1 MRLAHRGTGRGVAK
15 KIHRVVFQPDGR
27 TLHVPHGQTLLEAAR
42 EAGIHINA
50 PCGGT
55 GTCSGCRVVIPQD
68 PPPPTEACRRELAGE
83 ELGRNLRLACQTR
96 VERDLRVVIPEETRL
111 GDQKIL
117 TDGTGRA
124 VPLTPNVRKV
134 AVHLPPPSV
143 QDQRSDAD
151 RLLDGLADAGLSGLA
166 IGIKEAR
173 EIPGR
178 LRELEFDAVAVVIG
192 RDVVWLDKPATA
204 EACYGIAFDVGT
216 TTLVGYLVDLV
227 TGRQVAVAGRAN
239 PQAAY
244 GDDVIA
250 RIEFCGR
257 TKDGARTLHG
267 LVVDALNEIV
277 AETCRKAAIKP
288 SAVYEAT
295 VVGNTTMNHLLLR
308 LPVDPIA
315 RAPFVAASASAH
327 ETSAKD
333 LGLKIHPRGRVYAA
347 PLVAG
352 FVGADTVGVI
362 LATGMNES
370 DRLRLAIDIGTNG
383 EIVLGTRERLLACST
398 AAGPAFEGARI
409 RYGMRAAGGAID
421 RVDLKGDRLV
431 LHTIDDAPAVG
442 LCGTGL
448 IDAVAALLEAGV
460 LAPSGLMRAAGD
472 AALAPALAR
481 RITGT
486 DGDTGFVLAGES
498 ETQSGHPILLTQ
510 RDVREVQLA
519 KGAMAAGIQTLLAEF
534 GARADDVEEVLL
546 AGAFGN
552 FIRPDRARAI
562 GLIPPLPLA
571 RVKFVGNAAG
581 AGAKMLLVNRDLRRV
596 ADDVARG
603 VEHVELSQRPDFQA
617 RFADAMFFPPAV
629 R

>member
-1 MRLAHRGTGRGVAK
+1 MFTEDGARVAEK
-15 KIHRVVFQPDGR
+15 NHRVVFEPDGR
-27 TLHVPHGQTLLEAAR
+27 TLYIPHGQTLLAAAQQ
-42 EAGIHINA
+42 AGVHINA

-55 GTCSGCRVVIPQD
+55 GTCSGCRVIIPHD
-68 PPPPTEACRRELAGE
+68 PPPSSEACRRELTGE
-83 ELGRNLRLACQTR
+83 EIGRNLRLACQTR

-117 TDGTGRA
+117 TDGVGRS
-124 VPLTPNVRKV
+124 VPLAPNVRKV
-134 AVHLPPPSV
+134 AVHLPPPTV

-151 RLLDGLADAGLSGLA
+151 RLLDGLADEGLSGLA
-166 IGIKEAR
+166 VDIKVVR
-173 EIPGR
+173 ELPER
-178 LRELEFDAVAVVIG
+178 LRELEFGVAAVVIG
-192 RDVVWLDKPATA
+192 HDVVWLDKPSTV
-204 EACYGIAFDVGT
+204 EACYGVAFDVGT

-227 TGRQVAVAGRAN
+227 TGRQVAVASRAN

-257 TKDGARTLHG
+257 EKDGARTLQS
-267 LVVDALNEIV
+267 LVVDALNGIV
-277 AETCRKAAIKP
+277 TEACRKAAIKA

-308 LPVDPIA
+308 LPTASIA

-333 LGLKIHPRGRVYAA
+333 LGLKIHPRGRVYTA

-362 LATGMNES
+362 LATGMHES

-409 RYGMRAAGGAID
+409 RYGMRAATGAID

-431 LHTIDDAPAVG
+431 LHTIDEAPAVG

-448 IDAVAALLEAGV
+448 IDAVAALVEAGV
-460 LAPSGLMRAAGD
+460 VSTTGLMRASGD
-472 AALAPALAR
+472 TPIRPALAR

-486 DGDTGFVLAGES
+486 DGDTGFVLADKR
-498 ETQSGHPILLTQ
+498 ETGTGHPILLTQ
-510 RDVREVQLA
+510 RDIREVQLA
-519 KGAMAAGIQTLLAEF
+519 KGAMAAGIQMLLDEF
-534 GARADDVEEVLL
+534 GASAEDVEEVLL

-552 FIRPDRARAI
+552 FIRPDRAQAI
-562 GLIPPLPLA
+562 GLIPPLPVE

-581 AGAKMLLVNRDLRRV
+581 AGARMLLLNRDLRRA

-617 RFADAMFFPPAV
+617 RFAEAMFFPGAKL
-629 R
+629 

>member
-1 MRLAHRGTGRGVAK
+1 MRLALTETERGVAE
-15 KIHRVVFQPDGR
+15 KIHRVVFEPDGR
-27 TLHVPHGQTLLEAAR
+27 TVSVPHGQTLLEAAR
-42 EAGIHINA
+42 QAGVHINA

-55 GTCSGCRVVIPQD
+55 GTCAGCRVIIPHK
-68 PPPPTEACRRELAGE
+68 PPTPSEACRRELTGE
-83 ELGRNLRLACQTR
+83 EIGRNLRLACQTR

-117 TDGTGRA
+117 SEGQGRP
-124 VPLTPNVRKV
+124 VPLAPNVRKV
-134 AVHLPPPSV
+134 TVHLPPPSV
-143 QDQRSDAD
+143 EDQRSDAD

-166 IGIKEAR
+166 IDIKVVR
-173 EIPGR
+173 EIPER
-178 LRELEFDAVAVVIG
+178 LRDLEFNAAVVVIG
-192 RDVVWLDKPATA
+192 RDVVWLDKPSTA
-204 EACYGIAFDVGT
+204 EACYGVAFDVGT

-227 TGRQVAVAGRAN
+227 TGGQVAVAGRAN

-257 TKDGARTLHG
+257 EKDGARTLQG
-267 LVVDALNEIV
+267 MVVDALNEIV
-277 AETCRKAAIKP
+277 TEVCRKAAIKS

-308 LPVDPIA
+308 LPTAPIA

-333 LGLKIHPRGRVYAA
+333 LGLKIHPRGRAYTA
-347 PLVAG
+347 PLIAG

-362 LATGMNES
+362 LATGMHES

-409 RYGMRAAGGAID
+409 RYGMRAASGAID
-421 RVDLKGDRLV
+421 RVDLVGDRLV
-431 LHTIDDAPAVG
+431 LHTIDDAPPVG

-448 IDAVAALLEAGV
+448 IDAVAALVEAGV
-460 LAPSGLMRAAGD
+460 VSSSGLMRASGGAS
-472 AALAPALAR
+472 LRPALAR
-481 RITGT
+481 RIRGA
-486 DGDTGFVLAGES
+486 DGDTGFVLADKG

-510 RDVREVQLA
+510 RDIREVQLA
-519 KGAMAAGIQTLLAEF
+519 KGAMAAGIETLLAEF
-534 GARADDVEEVLL
+534 GARADDIEEVLL

-562 GLIPPLPLA
+562 GLVPPLPLE

-581 AGAKMLLVNRDLRRV
+581 AGARMLLVNRDLRRV

-617 RFADAMFFPPAV
+617 RFADAMFFPPVA

>member
-1 MRLAHRGTGRGVAK
+1 MAE
-15 KIHRVVFQPDGR
+15 KIHRVIFEPDGR
-27 TLHVPHGQTLLEAAR
+27 TLSVPHGQTLLAAAQQ
-42 EAGIHINA
+42 AGVHINA

-55 GTCSGCRVVIPQD
+55 GTCSGCRVIIPHH
-68 PPPPTEACRRELAGE
+68 PPPPSEACLRELTRE
-83 ELGRNLRLACQTR
+83 ELGRNLRLACQIR
-96 VERDLRVVIPEETRL
+96 VEGDLRVVIPEETRL

-117 TDGTGRA
+117 IDGVGRS
-124 VPLTPNVRKV
+124 VPLAPNVRKLE
-134 AVHLPPPSV
+134 VHLPPPAV
-143 QDQRSDAD
+143 EDQRSDAD
-151 RLLDGLADAGLSGLA
+151 RLLDGLADGGLSGLA
-166 IGIKEAR
+166 IDLKVTR
-173 EIPGR
+173 ELPER
-178 LRELEFDAVAVVIG
+178 LRELEFNAAAVVIG
-192 RDVVWLDKPATA
+192 RDVVWLDKPSTA
-204 EACYGIAFDVGT
+204 EACYGVALDIGT

-257 TKDGARTLHG
+257 EKDGARTLQG
-267 LVVDALNEIV
+267 LVVGALNEIV
-277 AETCRKAAIKP
+277 AEVCRKAGIK
-288 SAVYEAT
+288 STAVYEAT
-295 VVGNTTMNHLLLR
+295 VVGNTTMNHLFLK
-308 LPVDPIA
+308 LPTGPIA

-327 ETSAKD
+327 EVDAKD
-333 LGLKIHPRGRVYAA
+333 LGLKIHPRGRVYTA
-347 PLVAG
+347 PLIAG

-362 LATGMNES
+362 LATGMHES

-409 RYGMRAAGGAID
+409 RYGMRAATGAID
-421 RVDLKGDRLV
+421 RVDLDGGRLV

-448 IDAVAALLEAGV
+448 IDAVAALVAAGV
-460 LAPSGLMRAAGD
+460 VNSTGLMQAAGGSVR
-472 AALAPALAR
+472 PALAR

-486 DGDTGFVLAGES
+486 GGDTGFVLATKG

-519 KGAMAAGIQTLLAEF
+519 KGAMAAGIETLLAEF
-534 GARADDVEEVLL
+534 GAGAEDVEEVLL

-552 FIRPDRARAI
+552 FIRPDKARAI
-562 GLIPPLPLA
+562 GLIPPLPLE

-581 AGAKMLLVNRDLRRV
+581 AGARMLLLSRDLRRV

-603 VEHVELSQRPDFQA
+603 VEHVELSRRPDFQA
-617 RFADAMFFPPAV
+617 RFAEAMFFPAAGP
-629 R
+629 